1 MSGAIEE
8 LQPTEEKIITVHY
21 VRPDFQLSP
30 DLIAVI
36 RKTCKEIHYLD
47 PKKDNALIPSKTV
60 VKSTFS
66 KTRQWLEGQSML
78 FVSEKT
84 TIPVPTVFA
93 VLSDGSPIIKRKN
106 HGPYRIH
113 ILMEHLPGETLD
125 DLWSQCSSDKE
136 AKRTLSDRISKE
148 LKLYVEQLR
157 AIEHPEGFIGTID
170 GGPILDTKFA
180 EVPNRGM

>member
-66 KTRQWLEGQSML
+66 KTRQWLQGQSMV
-78 FVSEKT
+78 FISERKS
-84 TIPVPTVFA
+84 IPVPTVFA
-93 VLSDGSPIIKRKN
+93 VLSDGSPTIKSED
-106 HGPYRIH
+106 HPYRIH
-113 ILMEHLPGETLD
+113 ILMEPLPGDTLEE
-125 DLWSQCSSDKE
+125 LWSRCGGDEK
-136 AKRTLSDRISKE
+136 AKRILSDRISK
-148 LKLYVEQLR
+148 K
-157 AIEHPEGFIGTID
+157 
-170 GGPILDTKFA
+170 
-180 EVPNRGM
+180 